1 MQDAFRSKL
10 ARLRREGDRLRSG
23 AAANPAAANPAAANP
38 AAANPAAGDPEAV
51 DSAAVDSPAVGSA
64 AVGSAAAAPSR
75 GDGLIKGRV
84 GGAGMPESLKARLGG
99 RTAGARSSQSDGPPR
114 ASGSISAALQGGAD
128 GLREASSAPPSGL
141 MEVTR
146 PEGTF
151 AARETRVDVG
161 RWAHGGWRLHE
172 VDGAAAGTIARLAR
186 DPGLA
191 GLPLREA
198 VYLDTETSGLS
209 GGAGVYVYMVGLG
222 WFEGDEFV
230 SWQGFLREPGEER
243 AMLAAVAE
251 RLRAAPGMVSFFGKS
266 FDRHRLE
273 DKMRI
278 AGVEAP
284 FDGLAHLDL
293 YHPLRRLTQGTLPD
307 GRLQTMERELLDFH
321 RVDDLPGSLAP
332 AAWFDFLADRPHRLE
347 GVFEHNHHDV
357 LSLAALA
364 AYLGRAEDE
373 TRVDGEPL
381 AGAPCQRAVALAE
394 TAADED
400 EELRWIEAAFNR
412 GAAGESRRRL
422 QVRQAHLHRRAGRVD
437 AARAAYRGAL
447 EECAEDRH
455 AVELFTGGSMLLERH
470 VGDLESAHR
479 LAERALEA
487 GVRLGLTARQQ
498 ERLRD
503 RARRLASRRSAS
515 AAPEATQGLGESE

>member
-1 MQDAFRSKL
+1 M
-10 ARLRREGDRLRSG
+10 
-23 AAANPAAANPAAANP
+23 PA
-38 AAANPAAGDPEAV
+38 
-51 DSAAVDSPAVGSA
+51 
-64 AVGSAAAAPSR
+64 
-75 GDGLIKGRV
+75 
-84 GGAGMPESLKARLGG
+84 SLKARLGG
-99 RTAGARSSQSDGPPR
+99 RTPGARRVPGSGP
-114 ASGSISAALQGGAD
+114 GSRGAAPEGGAD

-141 MEVTR
+141 EEVR
-146 PEGTF
+146 RAEGSF

-161 RWAHGGWRLHE
+161 RWQHGDWRLDE
-172 VDGAAAGTIARLAR
+172 VDGAGTATIARLAR
-186 DPGLA
+186 DAALVQM
-191 GLPLREA
+191 PLREA

-278 AGVEAP
+278 AGVTAP

-307 GRLQTMERELLDFH
+307 GRLQTMERELLGFH

-332 AAWFDFLADRPHRLE
+332 AAWFDFLAERPHRLE

-364 AYLGRAEDE
+364 AYLGRAEEE
-373 TRVDGEPL
+373 TRLDGEPL
-381 AGAPCQRAVALAE
+381 AGAPSQRAVALAE
-394 TAADED
+394 TAADES
-400 EELRWIEAAFNR
+400 EELRWIEAAFAR
-412 GAAGESRRRL
+412 GAAGEPRRRL
-422 QVRQAHLHRRAGRVD
+422 QVRQAHLHRRAGRVE
-437 AARAAYRGAL
+437 AARAAYRVAL
-447 EECAEDRH
+447 EEGAEDRH
-455 AVELFTGGSMLLERH
+455 AVELFTGGSMLLERQ
-470 VGDLESAHR
+470 VGDLASAHR

-503 RARRLASRRSAS
+503 RARRLASRRAAS
-515 AAPEATQGLGESE
+515 AAPEAAQGLGESE